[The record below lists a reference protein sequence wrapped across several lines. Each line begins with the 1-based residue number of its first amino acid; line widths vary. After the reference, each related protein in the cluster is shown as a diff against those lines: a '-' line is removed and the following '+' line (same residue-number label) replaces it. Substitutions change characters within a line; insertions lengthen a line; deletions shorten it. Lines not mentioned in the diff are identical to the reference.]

1 MFCCAHIDLKR
12 AKSMREIKKMR
23 VYYHKDPEIKQFIE
37 KFSKQTQRLDALRMP
52 YWVFVQDS
60 NPIGLVAIGKEP
72 VQLIASP
79 GTPMAIIHWID
90 TEQSREDIGNF
101 ARQALELATS
111 KEIEY
116 AISVFPSGEK
126 DAIKQFKEIGFQ
138 DLDDSYK
145 MVCRLDK
152 SFKPSHEL
160 RFRQVQRE
168 EMRQFIEVAERFLSG
183 SPDIML
189 RKALE
194 HFPELPD
201 EFLSFHYSQERFY
214 FADKDQQTIGVLDF
228 NPNKGLVSN
237 VGVDPRQRGR
247 GYGRQIML
255 FALQQLRNS
264 GCKEAYLRVHVENK
278 PAINLYE
285 SLGFK
290 KTEGFRTLVWERIA
304 NHLEGAS

>member
-1 MFCCAHIDLKR
+1 
-12 AKSMREIKKMR
+12 MREIKKMR
-23 VYYHKDPEIKQFIE
+23 VYFHKDAEIKPFLE
-37 KFSKQTQRLDALRMP
+37 KFSRQTRQLDALRMP
-52 YWVFVQDS
+52 YWIFVQDS
-60 NPIGLVAIGKEP
+60 NPIGLVAVGKEP

-90 TEQSREDIGNF
+90 TEQPKENIGNF
-101 ARQALELATS
+101 ARQALELATDRD
-111 KEIEY
+111 IEY
-116 AISVFPSGEK
+116 AMSVFPSDE
-126 DAIKQFKEIGFQ
+126 DEAINQFKKIGFR
-138 DLDDSYK
+138 DFDDSYK
-145 MVCRLDK
+145 MVCPLDIN
-152 SFKPSHEL
+152 FQPSQEL

-183 SPDIML
+183 SPDTML

-201 EFLSFHYSQERFY
+201 EFLSFYYSQDRFY

-255 FALQQLRNS
+255 FALQQLKNS
-264 GCKEAYLRVHVENK
+264 GCKEAYLRVHVENT
-278 PAINLYE
+278 PAIHLYE
-285 SLGFK
+285 SLGFE
-290 KTEGFRTLVWERIA
+290 KTERIKTLVWKQKE
-304 NHLEGAS
+304 